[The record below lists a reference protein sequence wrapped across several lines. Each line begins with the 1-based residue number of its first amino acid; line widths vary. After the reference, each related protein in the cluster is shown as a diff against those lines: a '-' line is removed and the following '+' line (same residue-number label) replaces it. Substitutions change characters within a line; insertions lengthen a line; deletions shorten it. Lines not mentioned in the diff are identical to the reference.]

1 MATWPSGSK
10 ASTQYTDQPTDRIA
24 DARAEINQTIANQ
37 GEIIDMFNIA
47 SPSDGDILSYN
58 SSNSRFESGTQTSG
72 GVLLIPDA
80 DIPGNFGSTTLYNS
94 GWSLSGNTNMGV
106 SVVNSSTIQIEAGEY
121 IMSVLD
127 PSYSG
132 SYGSSAGILNRT
144 CVMRDTESS
153 GGSVASWT
161 TKVLSFYHRVWGHDN
176 VRLQFS
182 TTDTYQFYYTLSSGA
197 NVDLSASAAT
207 FLIQKIG

>member
-37 GEIIDMFNIA
+37 GEIIDMFDIA

-58 SSNSRFESGTQTSG
+58 STNSRFESGSQTSG
-72 GVLLIPDA
+72 GCLIIPSV
-80 DIPGNFGSTTLYNS
+80 DIPYTSSATVYSG
-94 GWSLSGNTNMGV
+94 GWSLSGNTTMGV

-127 PSYSG
+127 PRYSG
-132 SYGSSAGILNRT
+132 SYGSGAGIQTISCSL
-144 CVMRDTESS
+144 RDTESS
-153 GGSVASWT
+153 GGAIASFD

-182 TTDTYQFYYTLSSGA
+182 TTDTYQFYFSMSMSSP
-197 NVDLSASAAT
+197 NDLDKNQAI

>member
-37 GEIIDMFNIA
+37 GEIIDMFDIA

-58 SSNSRFESGTQTSG
+58 STNSRFESGSQTSG
-72 GVLLIPDA
+72 GCLIIPDV
-80 DIPGNFGSTTLYNS
+80 DISYSASSTLYNG
-94 GWSLSGNTNMGV
+94 GWSLSGNTTMGV

-127 PSYSG
+127 PRYSG
-132 SYGSSAGILNRT
+132 SYGSGASIQSINCSL
-144 CVMRDTESS
+144 RDTESD
-153 GGSVASWT
+153 GGSIASFS

-176 VRLQFS
+176 VRLQLS
-182 TTDTYQFYYTLSSGA
+182 TTDTYQFYFNMSNATNS
-197 NVDLSASAAT
+197 DLDKEQAI